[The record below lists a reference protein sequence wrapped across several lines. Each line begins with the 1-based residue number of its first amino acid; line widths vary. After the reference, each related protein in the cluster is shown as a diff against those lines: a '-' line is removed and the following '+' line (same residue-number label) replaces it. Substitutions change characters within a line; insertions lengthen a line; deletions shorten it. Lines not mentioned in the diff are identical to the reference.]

1 MRNALMLA
9 SILVP
14 VSFAAA
20 HAEGG
25 DPVMGK
31 RQFAPCSA
39 CHSIGA
45 GEPNKVGP
53 NLHGIFGRKSGSK
66 EDFQYSDA
74 MKKAGIVWDAAKI
87 DKYITKPQE
96 FVPGNKMAFI
106 GIAKDEVRA
115 NIIAYLKEATK

>member
-1 MRNALMLA
+1 MRNVLLLA

-14 VSFAAA
+14 VALSAA

-31 RQFAPCSA
+31 RQFAPCTA
-39 CHSIGA
+39 CHTVGA
-45 GEPNKVGP
+45 DEPNKVGP
-53 NLHGIFGRKSGSK
+53 NLHGIFGRKAASRP
-66 EDFQYSDA
+66 DFTYSEA
-74 MKKAGIVWDAAKI
+74 MKKSGIVWDAAKI

-106 GIAKDEVRA
+106 GIAKEDVRA
-115 NIIAYLKEATK
+115 NIIAYLQQATK